1 MSETYSEL
9 FNRIYKL
16 IQNKDIPKA
25 TALIQNL
32 MTKNKNDINL
42 YHLLGIAHF
51 QDGKIG
57 DAIKCLEKA
66 VQLGAK
72 DPELLN
78 NLGNF
83 YKFNNQLHQ
92 AERAYKQAFEVHP
105 SYLSPKQGLL
115 SVLVMQKKY
124 SECKKSVEKFLL
136 QHPTNSSFHGVSGDL
151 YRHDSHWEKAELSY
165 QKAIKHGVGK
175 SLAAY
180 LNNLGLIY
188 LELCEFEKAKQS
200 FSKCLEID
208 SSKPEPIY
216 NLSTSLY
223 ELGDYESAQRLL
235 EQIISSFPRYQLA
248 HKSINEIYYQ
258 TNQLHLYGST
268 YQKFLY
274 EIEFDEYF
282 AIEYLKCLLKKND
295 LLEVRKSIDS
305 FGGIQSKH
313 LNILMAEYYEKIGN
327 ANLSKSLYQSLTLE
341 ENSPSVTLKYVEY
354 LIRNEYLEDAEAI
367 MRKYFDVSETDSQLA
382 LAYYSVIW
390 KKTQAGNYNWLCDY
404 NKFVKEFSL
413 FDFGYSTED
422 LSQLKVYLLSIHPN
436 LREPSNQ
443 SVRGGSQIPG
453 KLLNRN
459 SKEIK
464 KLRQSLEEI
473 LKNYMLSLPSDSTH
487 PFLRR
492 NTGKCSIVGS
502 WSIKL
507 TPGGYHQSHIHS
519 DGWLSSAVY
528 IEVPEF
534 NEFDKN
540 GSLFLGRS
548 PSSLIP
554 NDNSDLDVN
563 PTRGSV
569 VLFPSYFWH
578 GTDKFLGPSFRI
590 TTPFDAVPIQ

>member
-1 MSETYSEL
+1 MGETYSEL
-9 FNRIYKL
+9 ISRVYRL
-16 IQNKDIPKA
+16 IQSSVVPEAMFLLQDLIKKNEKDINV
-25 TALIQNL
+25 LHL
-32 MTKNKNDINL
+32 MGL
-42 YHLLGIAHF
+42 AHF
-51 QDGKIG
+51 QMGNVVESIKWLER
-57 DAIKCLEKA
+57 AIEI
-66 VQLGAK
+66 GAK

-83 YKFNNQLHQ
+83 YKSNNQFIQ
-92 AERAYKQAFEVHP
+92 AEIAYKKALELYP
-105 SYLSPKQGLL
+105 SYLASKQNLL
-115 SVLVMQKKY
+115 RILWLQKKY
-124 SECKKSVEKFLL
+124 KVCKDYVERFLSE
-136 QHPTNSSFHGVSGDL
+136 HPNNPNIHCINGDL
-151 YRHDSHWEKAELSY
+151 YRNNSLWTEAENSY
-165 QKAIKHGVGK
+165 RKAITYGTGK
-175 SLAAY
+175 SLGTY
-180 LNNLGLIY
+180 FNNLGLVY

-422 LSQLKVYLLSIHPN
+422 LSQLKVYLINIHPN
-436 LREPSNQ
+436 LQEPSNQ

-578 GTDKFLGPSFRI
+578 GTEKFLGPGFRI
-590 TTPFDAVPIQ
+590 TTPFDAVPIH